1 MIAAALAGTAL
12 GILEACRT
20 ESAAARPSRIVAGT
34 GGVTV
39 VNGRRPAKIAVRVLD
54 VRGHILPD
62 SGVRF
67 EWAAGI
73 PVAVSPTGEV
83 TCARLG
89 DATVRVGLGRTATDV
104 LIRCGPPV
112 EAVRLA
118 APVQLF
124 VGDTA
129 RPLPVVAYDADG
141 RPVDLVRARVWIEDS
156 SIATVEG
163 SRIRPLRPGAT
174 FLSVKVGDRAGQGSV
189 HVYDPATSLEG
200 LDRHPRLV
208 AVPVRLTPGEMRRWP
223 LPAGEWMLSMWP
235 EEDEGHGPHLRVER
249 ASCIASQIS
258 KRRWICQAKDAAS
271 VVVYAPW
278 TRRPSTTP
286 TETLAVRPLNGQ

>member
-1 MIAAALAGTAL
+1 MVAALAWTAF
-12 GILEACRT
+12 GFLEACRT
-20 ESAAARPSRIVAGT
+20 ESAAERPSRIVAGK

-39 VNGRRPAKIAVRVLD
+39 VNGRRPARIAVRVLD

-67 EWAAGI
+67 QWAAGI

-89 DATVRVGLGRTATDV
+89 DATVRVSLGRATTDV

-118 APVQLF
+118 APVQLL

-129 RPLPVVAYDADG
+129 RALPVLAYGADG
-141 RPVDLVRARVWIEDS
+141 RTVDVSGARVWIEDS
-156 SIATVEG
+156 SIATLEG
-163 SRIRPLRPGAT
+163 SRIRPLRQGTT
-174 FLSVKVGDRAGQGSV
+174 FLSVTVGDRAGQGSV
-189 HVYDPATSLEG
+189 HVYEPAISLEG

-235 EEDEGHGPHLRVER
+235 EENEGRGPHLRVER
-249 ASCIASQIS
+249 ASCVTSQIS
-258 KRRWICQAKDAAS
+258 KRRWICAAKDAAS

-278 TRRPSTTP
+278 TRRPSATP